1 MTHSPCFARH
11 RMLFALCVV
20 TGLSQICCAQSD
32 NTAPLAWY
40 GELDTGV
47 RSFRFF
53 IRPDHRPPGDQWKL
67 LSLDEGEAEF
77 TLDAFR
83 NDGNT
88 LSFELKKTGATWNG
102 KLNAARDRA
111 EGKWK
116 QNGTTLDLTL
126 RQVSQRPDDKP
137 SEVWSGELSVL
148 FQKLPLQFRVY
159 RDADGNEQ
167 IRMDSLAQKAGG
179 FLTIRT
185 TEGNRWSLQVP
196 QVAGK
201 FEGELAPDGN
211 SVSGKWSQGGPQLE
225 LTLKRSELAAAPAP
239 LKRPQTPRPPFPYE
253 VTEVS
258 FASVEAGVRLAGT
271 MTVPRT
277 PAPAGGFPAAVLI
290 SGSGPQDRDETL
302 LEHRPFAILADTL
315 TRSGIAV
322 LRFDDRGTG
331 QSTGNFAAADSRNFM
346 QDVLGAIRFL
356 QNQPGI
362 NSQSVGLIGHSEGGL
377 IGTMASAGSKDV
389 AFLVLLA
396 GPGVS
401 GAEILLSQ
409 GQLIARAEGIIDEK
423 ILQAQRTQQD
433 VLIRTVLQHPADAT
447 AATLRTAALKEFT
460 GLLPESPAARAAFEA
475 ELDGGLKTLHTGWFR
490 FFLTYNPGP
499 DLQRVSCPVLALN
512 GERDTQVDPDLNL
525 PAIRSSLAAG
535 GNQQVM
541 IEELPGLNHLFQ
553 SCRTGAVSEYEQIE
567 ETISPLAL
575 QRITDW
581 ISSTMRD
588 KTGNGPK

>member
-1 MTHSPCFARH
+1 
-11 RMLFALCVV
+11 
-20 TGLSQICCAQSD
+20 
-32 NTAPLAWY
+32 
-40 GELDTGV
+40 
-47 RSFRFF
+47 
-53 IRPDHRPPGDQWKL
+53 
-67 LSLDEGEAEF
+67 
-77 TLDAFR
+77 
-83 NDGNT
+83 
-88 LSFELKKTGATWNG
+88 
-102 KLNAARDRA
+102 
-111 EGKWK
+111 
-116 QNGTTLDLTL
+116 
-126 RQVSQRPDDKP
+126 
-137 SEVWSGELSVL
+137 
-148 FQKLPLQFRVY
+148 
-159 RDADGNEQ
+159 
-167 IRMDSLAQKAGG
+167 
-179 FLTIRT
+179 
-185 TEGNRWSLQVP
+185 
-196 QVAGK
+196 VAGK

-302 LEHRPFAILADTL
+302 LEHRPFAVLADTL

-433 VLIRTVLQHPADAT
+433 PHRAAASRRRHRGNT
-447 AATLRTAALKEFT
+447 ANGCSQGAHR
-460 GLLPESPAARAAFEA
+460 PAA
-475 ELDGGLKTLHTGWFR
+475 
-490 FFLTYNPGP
+490 
-499 DLQRVSCPVLALN
+499 
-512 GERDTQVDPDLNL
+512 
-525 PAIRSSLAAG
+525 
-535 GNQQVM
+535 
-541 IEELPGLNHLFQ
+541 
-553 SCRTGAVSEYEQIE
+553 
-567 ETISPLAL
+567 
-575 QRITDW
+575 
-581 ISSTMRD
+581 
-588 KTGNGPK
+588 

>member
-1 MTHSPCFARH
+1 
-11 RMLFALCVV
+11 
-20 TGLSQICCAQSD
+20 
-32 NTAPLAWY
+32 
-40 GELDTGV
+40 
-47 RSFRFF
+47 
-53 IRPDHRPPGDQWKL
+53 PPGDQWKL

-88 LSFELKKTGATWNG
+88 LSFELKKTGATWDG

-116 QNGTTLDLTL
+116 QNGTALDLTL

-302 LEHRPFAILADTL
+302 LEHRPFAVLADTL
-315 TRSGIAV
+315 TRSGTAV

-362 NSQSVGLIGHSEGGL
+362 NSQSV
-377 IGTMASAGSKDV
+377 
-389 AFLVLLA
+389 
-396 GPGVS
+396 
-401 GAEILLSQ
+401 
-409 GQLIARAEGIIDEK
+409 
-423 ILQAQRTQQD
+423 
-433 VLIRTVLQHPADAT
+433 
-447 AATLRTAALKEFT
+447 
-460 GLLPESPAARAAFEA
+460 
-475 ELDGGLKTLHTGWFR
+475 
-490 FFLTYNPGP
+490 
-499 DLQRVSCPVLALN
+499 
-512 GERDTQVDPDLNL
+512 
-525 PAIRSSLAAG
+525 
-535 GNQQVM
+535 
-541 IEELPGLNHLFQ
+541 
-553 SCRTGAVSEYEQIE
+553 
-567 ETISPLAL
+567 
-575 QRITDW
+575 
-581 ISSTMRD
+581 
-588 KTGNGPK
+588 